1 MNVEQ
6 ETRRFDET
14 TKQTVLMR
22 KKTDAV
28 DYKYYTEAN
37 IMPIKLSDK
46 FIDDARSLVPEL
58 PDARFNRYIS
68 NLNLSEYDAKQLIA
82 NKKVA
87 DYYEKVLV
95 NFNEPKIAANWMLG
109 DVFSYLNKNNKTID
123 NLVLSPENLA
133 KLLSLLKDGKISSK
147 QGKDLFAI
155 ILETNEN
162 PEELA
167 KAKGMVQESDE
178 GLIMDYI
185 NEVLTDNPQAVQT
198 YKSGRTNILGFLVGQ
213 VMKKSKG
220 KANPAITSK
229 LLIEEIMKR

>member
-123 NLVLSPENLA
+123 NLILSPEN
-133 KLLSLLKDGKISSK
+133 
-147 QGKDLFAI
+147 
-155 ILETNEN
+155 
-162 PEELA
+162 
-167 KAKGMVQESDE
+167 
-178 GLIMDYI
+178 
-185 NEVLTDNPQAVQT
+185 
-198 YKSGRTNILGFLVGQ
+198 
-213 VMKKSKG
+213 
-220 KANPAITSK
+220 
-229 LLIEEIMKR
+229 